1 MIESF
6 AMYRLPRADRF
17 TVVRQISGEPLQL
30 LSCAALA
37 GVEGF
42 VMAPF
47 RVSADNPILVLKPDV
62 IEDVQLTEEEDVIWT
77 PTNSVC
83 DAEERL
89 IYSRD
94 FDTFHRRLVCGDFG
108 KIVLARRHD
117 MACDTD
123 VSPERLF
130 RRACRMYPR
139 MFVALVSTPVSG
151 TWLMA
156 TPEILLEGR
165 GIEWHTM
172 ALAGTMKLEGRQL
185 LFDVPAGS
193 RREDGCI
200 KWSEKNVCEQRIVAK
215 YIAEC
220 LGRYSDEMEENGPYT
235 SRAGNIVHLRSDF
248 RFVLR
253 SAESVGCLID
263 DLHPTPAV
271 CGLPKAETYGFIV
284 KNEHGARKYYSGF
297 AGPWFKR
304 AQSHLYVSLRCMQIE
319 GRRYGL
325 YAGGGLLAD
334 SREQQEWDE
343 TEAKLETMKGLFG

>member
-1 MIESF
+1 
-6 AMYRLPRADRF
+6 
-17 TVVRQISGEPLQL
+17 
-30 LSCAALA
+30 
-37 GVEGF
+37 
-42 VMAPF
+42 
-47 RVSADNPILVLKPDV
+47 
-62 IEDVQLTEEEDVIWT
+62 
-77 PTNSVC
+77 
-83 DAEERL
+83 
-89 IYSRD
+89 
-94 FDTFHRRLVCGDFG
+94 
-108 KIVLARRHD
+108 
-117 MACDTD
+117 
-123 VSPERLF
+123 
-130 RRACRMYPR
+130 

-156 TPEILLEGR
+156 TPEILLEGG

-297 AGPWFKR
+297 AGPWFKS

-319 GRRYGL
+319 GRWYGL